1 MDNSKAFDTGIKK
14 ARQIIGGHIFDC
26 LTKACEQLTDNAVK
40 NYRSPIGSFTGNTI
54 TSYACGLY
62 MNGALSYYYSNGSK
76 MKSPIRVK
84 LTKGETAYLSPDYG
98 GRNRRFTGKTDTD
111 KGFGE
116 DFSFKFLTR
125 YKSKAKNGFEVVVCS
140 GTEYSSYIEN
150 VWHGNVLTD
159 TFEHA
164 PKILSNNF
172 KPMKL

>member
-1 MDNSKAFDTGIKK
+1 MDNSKAFDAGIKK
-14 ARQIIGGHIFDC
+14 ARQIVNDYIFDS
-26 LTKACEQLTDNAVK
+26 LLKACEQLADDAVK
-40 NYRSPIGSFTGNTI
+40 NYRSPIGPFTGNTI

-62 MNGALSYYYSNGSK
+62 VDGVFRYYYGNGNK
-76 MKSPIRVK
+76 MESPVRVK
-84 LTKGETAYLSPDYG
+84 LSKGETAYLSPDYG
-98 GRNRRFTGKTDTD
+98 GRNRKLTGTVDTD

-116 DFSFKFLTR
+116 AYSFKYLSR
-125 YKSKAKNGFEVVVCS
+125 YKSQVGKGFEIVVCS

-159 TFEHA
+159 TFERA